1 MQVRRFLA
9 NHLRIGP
16 AVAAALLFL
25 GLGRIPAAETR
36 APVPE
41 RMRPGFASITA
52 VDSAAFLE
60 FIAADELEGR
70 DTPSRGQS
78 LARKY
83 VRSLYKTWGVA
94 PFGDARGSG
103 PRSYEQTLPMFLKTY
118 GPGTAMT
125 VRSGGSTRTYR
136 MGGDFTCSNGADW
149 SGAIEGR
156 VVFAGYGVSAP
167 DLGYDDFVGI
177 DVRGKIVLVA
187 AGRPGGDERETIFTS
202 PAHWARFAGRRTPV
216 ENCARLLAGKGA
228 LALIVADPSF
238 DRPARPHGYVQGA
251 RIPPASNRV
260 FSPPIAASDPMTP
273 TFWASPRLADALL
286 AAAGTSLGERTRKI
300 DDVLKPSS
308 LDILGLTMTIDVDV
322 ALQASIGANLL
333 GVVEG
338 SDPDL
343 RNEYVIVGAHL
354 DHIGLNE
361 DGHVFNGADDN
372 GSGSVG
378 VLQIAKALAF
388 NPTKPRR
395 SVILAHW
402 TGEEKGLLGSLAFVK
417 QPSVPLNKIKT
428 CVTLDMI
435 GRETIP
441 HAVKSQAAEFHLP
454 AEARAKIG
462 DDPRRLLMAYV
473 PLFAPRL
480 GDLVTELSD
489 AHLGLNVVLLPSTPM
504 MGNSDHYFFAL
515 EGIPS
520 VFLFTGGHPDA
531 HQPTDTA
538 DRIDAE
544 KMADVV
550 RLAYLTVYAAADLPG
565 RQDGFR
571 LP

>member
-1 MQVRRFLA
+1 MHVRRFLA

-16 AVAAALLFL
+16 AVALALLFI
-25 GLGRIPAAETR
+25 GLGPVPAAETR

-41 RMRPGFASITA
+41 RMRPGFESITA

-83 VRSLYKTWGVA
+83 VRSLYKSWGVA
-94 PFGDARGSG
+94 PFGDARASG
-103 PRSYEQTLPMFLKTY
+103 PRSHEQALPMFVKAY

-125 VRSGGSTRTYR
+125 VRSGGLTRTFR
-136 MGGDFTCSNGADW
+136 MGGDFTYSNGADW
-149 SGAIEGR
+149 SGAIDGR

-167 DLGYDDFVGI
+167 DLGYDDFAGI

-187 AGRPGGDERETIFTS
+187 AGRPGGDERETVFTG
-202 PAHWARFAGRRTPV
+202 PEHWARFAGRRTPV
-216 ENCARLLAGKGA
+216 ENCARLLAGRGA
-228 LALIVADPSF
+228 LALVVADPSF
-238 DRPARPHGYVQGA
+238 DRPARPQGYVQGA
-251 RIPPASNRV
+251 RISSASNRV
-260 FSPPIAASDPMTP
+260 VSPPIAAADPMTP
-273 TFWASPRLADALL
+273 TFWVSPRLADALL
-286 AAAGTSLGERTRKI
+286 VAAGTSLGERTRKI
-300 DDVLKPSS
+300 DAVLKPSS
-308 LDILGLTMTIDVDV
+308 LDIPGLTMTIDVDV
-322 ALQASIGANLL
+322 ALQASTCANLL
-333 GVVEG
+333 GVIEG

-354 DHIGLNE
+354 DHIGLND

-378 VLQIAKALAF
+378 VLQIAKALAL

-417 QPSVPLNKIKT
+417 EPSIPLNTIKA
-428 CVTLDMI
+428 CVNLDMI
-435 GRETIP
+435 GRETTP
-441 HAVKSQAAEFHLP
+441 QAVKSQAAEFHLS
-454 AEARAKIG
+454 AKARAEIG
-462 DDPRRLLMAYV
+462 DDPRRLLMVYV
-473 PLFAPRL
+473 PLFAPGL
-480 GDLVTELSD
+480 GALVTELSD
-489 AHLGLNVVLLPSTPM
+489 AHLGLNVVLLPSAPM
-504 MGNSDHYFFAL
+504 IGNSDHYFFAL

-520 VFLFTGGHPDA
+520 LFLFTGGHSDA
-531 HQPTDTA
+531 HQPTDTV

-550 RLAYLTVYAAADLPG
+550 RLAYLTVYAAADSPG
-565 RQDGFR
+565 PWDGVR

>member
-1 MQVRRFLA
+1 MPIRKPPM
-9 NHLRIGP
+9 NDLRIIS
-16 AVAAALLFL
+16 AVAVALLL
-25 GLGRIPAAETR
+25 LSLSPVPAAEIR

-41 RMRPGFASITA
+41 RMRPGFESITA

-78 LARKY
+78 IARKY
-83 VRSLYKTWGVA
+83 IRSLYKSWGVA

-103 PRSYEQTLPMFLKTY
+103 PRSYEQALPMFVKTY
-118 GPGTAMT
+118 GPDTAMT
-125 VRSGGSTRTYR
+125 VRSGGLTRTFR

-167 DLGYDDFVGI
+167 DLGYDDFAGI

-187 AGRPGGDERETIFTS
+187 AGRPGGDERKTVFNG
-202 PAHWARFAGRRTPV
+202 PDHWARFAGRRTPV

-251 RIPPASNRV
+251 RIPSASNRV
-260 FSPPIAASDPMTP
+260 YSPAIAAVDPMTP
-273 TFWASPRLADALL
+273 TFWASPRVADALL
-286 AAAGTSLGERTRKI
+286 AAAGTSLEERTQRI
-300 DDVLKPSS
+300 DAALKPSS
-308 LDILGLTMTIDVDV
+308 LDLPGLTMMIEMDV
-322 ALQASIGANLL
+322 ALQSSPCANLL
-333 GVVEG
+333 GIIEG

-343 RNEYVIVGAHL
+343 KNEYVIVGAHL
-354 DHIGLNE
+354 DHVGLND
-361 DGHVFNGADDN
+361 DGYVFNGADDN

-378 VLQIAKALAF
+378 VLQIAKALALS
-388 NPTKPRR
+388 PVKPRR

-402 TGEEKGLLGSLAFVK
+402 TGEEKGILGSLAFVK
-417 QPSVPLNKIKT
+417 NPPVPLNRIKA
-428 CVTLDMI
+428 CVNLDMI
-435 GRETIP
+435 SRDTP
-441 HAVKSQAAEFHLP
+441 PQAVKSQAAEFHLS
-454 AEARAKIG
+454 AEEQAKIG

-473 PLFAPRL
+473 PLFARDFGAL
-480 GDLVTELSD
+480 IADLSE
-489 AHLGLNVVLLPSTPM
+489 AHVGLNVVPLPSTPM

-520 VFLFTGGHPDA
+520 VFLFTGGHSDA
-531 HQPTDTA
+531 HQPTDTS
-538 DRIDAE
+538 DRINAE

-550 RLAYLTVYAAADLPG
+550 RLAYLTVFSTADSPPAV
-565 RQDGFR
+565 RK
-571 LP
+571 